1 MLLKDFQTIST
12 LQFKFKTHSMKKY
25 IILLAVSITMISCS
39 DAQTTAKSK
48 NQKELSTGTVNKV
61 VTKSEFKT
69 LMTNKEAQL
78 IDVRTSGEYNGGHI
92 GNAKNIDF
100 NGANF
105 KTNIAKLDKT
115 KPVLVYCQAGGRSG
129 KAAAMMKEM
138 GFTKVYDLEGGYGN
152 W

>member
-1 MLLKDFQTIST
+1 
-12 LQFKFKTHSMKKY
+12 MKKH
-25 IILLAVSITMISCS
+25 ILLLAIATSMISCG
-39 DAQTTAKSK
+39 DAQTSNTKVKSK
-48 NQKELSTGTVNKV
+48 KEQTSSVINKV
-61 VTKSEFKT
+61 VSKSEFKT
-69 LMTNKEAQL
+69 LMQNKESQL
-78 IDVRTSGEYNGGHI
+78 IDVRTIGEYDGGHI
-92 GNAKNIDF
+92 ANAKNIDF

-105 KTNIAKLDKT
+105 KTNIAKLDKN

>member
-1 MLLKDFQTIST
+1 
-12 LQFKFKTHSMKKY
+12 
-25 IILLAVSITMISCS
+25 MISCS
-39 DAQTTAKSK
+39 DAQISTKSK
-48 NQKELSTGTVNKV
+48 NQKEQSKGIVNKV

-78 IDVRTSGEYNGGHI
+78 IDVRTSGEYTGGHI
-92 GNAKNIDF
+92 ANAKNIDF
-100 NGANF
+100 NSANF
-105 KTNIAKLDKT
+105 KTNIAKLDKN

>member
-1 MLLKDFQTIST
+1 
-12 LQFKFKTHSMKKY
+12 MKKH
-25 IILLAVSITMISCS
+25 IILFVLSLAMVSCS
-39 DAQTTAKSK
+39 DAQTATKSK
-48 NQKELSTGTVNKV
+48 NQKEQSSGIVNKI

-69 LMTNKEAQL
+69 LITNKEAQL
-78 IDVRTSGEYNGGHI
+78 IDVRTAGEYNGGHI
-92 GNAKNIDF
+92 ANAKNIDF

-105 KTNIAKLDKT
+105 KSNIAKLDKN

-138 GFTKVYDLEGGYGN
+138 GFKKVYDLEGGFGN

>member
-1 MLLKDFQTIST
+1 MLPKEFQTMSI
-12 LQFKFKTHSMKKY
+12 LQFKFKTQSMKKY
-25 IILLAVSITMISCS
+25 IILFAVSLSMISCS
-39 DAQTTAKSK
+39 DAQTTTKSK
-48 NQKELSTGTVNKV
+48 NQKEQLKGIVNKV

-78 IDVRTSGEYNGGHI
+78 IDVRTSGEYTGGHI
-92 GNAKNIDF
+92 VNAKNIDF

-105 KTNIAKLDKT
+105 KTNIAKLDKN